1 MDQNQ
6 KNETGAEALFA
17 YWIKSATDFWGE
29 MAKMQPGASDQTGK
43 SEKNRQGAAMKAQKS
58 WESGAKIMQ
67 AMISTLSEPENLNAL
82 LKGTETVPEFTMEI
96 AHQMWDGYFEL
107 QKKVMDRAVR
117 LGQQTKAYD
126 YTDIDQDLFKTLRE
140 MYEKE
145 FQKYLNV
152 PQIGLTRFYQERMT
166 KVVDKYSIFQTALS
180 EFLYMFYVPIE
191 KSLMIMQEKVEQMA
205 EEGDI
210 HDNYKDYYNM
220 WVKVLEGHYMTLL
233 QSQEYTDVMKSTID
247 SLVQYR
253 EAKDEFMYDILQKF
267 PIPTNKDM
275 DELYKDLYL
284 LKKQVKELTKQVKEM
299 RSEK

>member
-6 KNETGAEALFA
+6 KKETGTETLFA
-17 YWIKSATDFWGE
+17 DWIKSATDFWGE
-29 MAKMQPGASDQTGK
+29 MAKMQSGASGQFGK
-43 SEKNRQGAAMKAQKS
+43 SEKNRQAMKAQKS
-58 WESGAKIMQ
+58 WESGAKIIQ
-67 AMISTLSEPENLNAL
+67 SMISTLSEPENLNAI

-96 AHQMWDGYFEL
+96 AHHMWDGYFEL
-107 QKKVMDRAVR
+107 QKKMMDRVVG

-126 YTDIDQDLFKTLRE
+126 FTDIDQDLFKTLRE

-152 PQIGLTRFYQERMT
+152 PQLGLTRFHQERMNR
-166 KVVDKYSIFQTALS
+166 VIDKYSIFQTSLS

-191 KSLMIMQEKVEQMA
+191 KSLVIMQEKVEHMA
-205 EEGDI
+205 EEGEL

-220 WVKVLEGHYMTLL
+220 WVKVLEGHYMKLL
-233 QSQEYTDVMKSTID
+233 QSSEYTDVMKNTID

-253 EAKDEFMYDILQKF
+253 EAKDEFMYDILQKL

-284 LKKQVKELTKQVKEM
+284 LKKQVRELSKQVKEM